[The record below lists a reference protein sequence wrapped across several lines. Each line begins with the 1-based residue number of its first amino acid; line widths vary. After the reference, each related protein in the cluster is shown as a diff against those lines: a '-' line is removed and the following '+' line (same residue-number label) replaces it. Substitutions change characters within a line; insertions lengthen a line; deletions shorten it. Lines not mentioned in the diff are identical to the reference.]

1 MKLTHSMRAASI
13 LLLVPIATGAFAQ
26 GGKPSAAAA
35 AVKTG
40 TGMGTITAVDAKGGT
55 VTIKHGP
62 IPTIGWPAMT
72 MTFRASPPALLK
84 GLRSGQ
90 RVAFTARAKGMAA
103 EITAFSPH

>member
-1 MKLTHSMRAASI
+1 MKLTHSMGAASI

-26 GGKPSAAAA
+26 AGKPSAAA
-35 AVKTG
+35 VKTG
-40 TGMGTITAVDAKGGT
+40 NGMGAITAIDAKGGT

-62 IPTIGWPAMT
+62 IPSIGWPAMT
-72 MTFRASPPALLK
+72 MTFKAAPPALLK

-103 EITAFSPH
+103 EVTAISPH